1 MTKPMKPYYKV
12 LSALFLLL
20 PLLAGSAIAGTTVE
34 AGRVTLSFAE
44 EGWQSSEE
52 LSYNLE
58 VSAAAGTIRGKAKVL
73 TLPGA
78 DAKPQ
83 AVLYVG
89 STWGRSQVYT
99 RGGKCGED
107 PQAYVR
113 DFNDSKLENYR
124 CVYIAGPYSV
134 ESLLNGPLRGLQKA
148 SKSVGTSAI
157 PTNTAYYM
165 YLHVTAKGGVI
176 IHAEGMFTPNFAGLP
191 GAKPVAQVPEGL
203 SPAIAAWADQF
214 TESAV
219 ETLSSFRGG
228 LPVPKLEFSSVSQK

>member
-1 MTKPMKPYYKV
+1 MPRLMKQHYK
-12 LSALFLLL
+12 LPNALFLLL
-20 PLLAGSAIAGTTVE
+20 TLLAGSAVAGTTVD

-52 LSYNLE
+52 LPYNLE
-58 VSAAAGTIRGKAKVL
+58 VSSAAGTIRGKAKVL

-83 AVLYVG
+83 AILYVG

-99 RGGKCGED
+99 RVGKCGED

-124 CVYIAGPYSV
+124 CVYIAGPYTV
-134 ESLLNGPLRGLQKA
+134 ETLLKGPLQGLDKA
-148 SKSVGTSAI
+148 SKLVGASGIA
-157 PTNTAYYM
+157 TNEAYFL

-176 IHAEGMFTPNFAGLP
+176 IHAEGMFTPNFTGLP
-191 GAKPVAQVPEGL
+191 GAKPAAQVPAGL

-214 TESAV
+214 AESAV

-228 LPVPKLEFSSVSQK
+228 LPVPKLEFSPVSQK

>member
-1 MTKPMKPYYKV
+1 MHKSMSQHYKI
-12 LSALFLLL
+12 SHALFLLL
-20 PLLAGSAIAGTTVE
+20 ALFAGSTVAGTTVE

-52 LSYNLE
+52 LPYNLE
-58 VSAAAGTIRGKAKVL
+58 VSAAGGTIRGKAKVL

-78 DAKPQ
+78 DSKPQ

-134 ESLLNGPLRGLQKA
+134 DTLLAGPLKGLQQASQTVGANSVPTKA
-148 SKSVGTSAI
+148 
-157 PTNTAYYM
+157 AYLLYM
-165 YLHVTAKGGVI
+165 HVTAKGGVI

-191 GAKPVAQVPEGL
+191 GVKPVAQVPEGL
-203 SPAIAAWADQF
+203 PPAIAAWADQF
-214 TESAV
+214 AESAV

-228 LPVPKLEFSSVSQK
+228 LPVPKLEFSPVSQK

>member
-1 MTKPMKPYYKV
+1 MKPYYKPPN
-12 LSALFLLL
+12 ALFLLL
-20 PLLAGSAIAGTTVE
+20 ALLAGSAVAGATVE

-52 LSYNLE
+52 LPYNLE
-58 VSAAAGTIRGKAKVL
+58 VSSAGGTIRGKARVL

-89 STWGRSQVYT
+89 STWGRSQVYV
-99 RGGKCGED
+99 RGSKCGED
-107 PQAYVR
+107 PTAYVR

-124 CVYIAGPYSV
+124 CVYIAGPYLV
-134 ESLLNGPLRGLQKA
+134 ENLLTNTLQGLQQA
-148 SKSVGTSAI
+148 SKSVGASVV
-157 PTNTAYYM
+157 PTQSAYYLYM
-165 YLHVTAKGGVI
+165 HMTAKGGAI
-176 IHAEGMFTPNFAGLP
+176 IHAEGLFTPNFTGLP
-191 GAKPVAQVPEGL
+191 GAKPVAQVPAGL

-214 TESAV
+214 AESAV

-228 LPVPKLEFSSVSQK
+228 LPVPKLEFSPVPQK